1 MPTEVGQATPD
12 GRFTL
17 LTVECL
23 GSYGTAP
30 MMQVDEKV
38 DRILAELALGVGD

>member
-1 MPTEVGQATPD
+1 MPTEVGQTTPD

-17 LTVECL
+17 LTVEWL
-23 GSYGTAP
+23 GSCGTAP
-30 MMQVDEKV
+30 LMQIDEKI